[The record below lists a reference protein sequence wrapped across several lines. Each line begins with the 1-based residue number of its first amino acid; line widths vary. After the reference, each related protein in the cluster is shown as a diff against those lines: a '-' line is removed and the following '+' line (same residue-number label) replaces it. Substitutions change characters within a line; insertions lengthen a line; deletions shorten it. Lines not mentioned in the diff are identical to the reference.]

1 MVRVLG
7 IPYDA
12 SSSFLRGPAKGP
24 AAILE
29 ALNSPSA
36 NMWSES
42 GVDLGPE
49 GAGSGWD
56 VIAPIEFVPA
66 GGTPW
71 DGSQGSAA
79 VREVEREEITTRV
92 RAELSEG
99 HRLLSLGGDHS
110 VSLPI
115 LRAYAERYPDLTVVQ
130 LDAHADLYPVFEGDR
145 FSHAC
150 PFARGMEEGLASR
163 LVQIGVRTLTRA
175 QEEVSERFGVETHR
189 LRGSEPVLPAL
200 EGPVYLTLDLD
211 VLDPAFAPGVSHHE
225 PGGLSTRAVLDLL
238 QGLTGRLVGADIV
251 ELNPDRDVNDVT
263 AMVAAKFAREIL
275 ALLVRP

>member
-1 MVRVLG
+1 
-7 IPYDA
+7 
-12 SSSFLRGPAKGP
+12 
-24 AAILE
+24 
-29 ALNSPSA
+29 
-36 NMWSES
+36 MWSES
-42 GVDLGPE
+42 GVDLG
-49 GAGSGWD
+49 GSHSGWD
-56 VIAPIEFVPA
+56 VAGPLEFVPS
-66 GGTPW
+66 GGTAW
-71 DGSQGSAA
+71 DGSQDSAA
-79 VREVEREEITTRV
+79 ARERERERITTRA
-92 RAELSEG
+92 REELSNG
-99 HRLLSLGGDHS
+99 HHLLSLGGDHS

-150 PFARGMEEGLASR
+150 PFARVMEEGLASR

-175 QEEVSERFGVETHR
+175 QEEVSEQFGVETR
-189 LRGSEPVLPAL
+189 LLRGGEPKLPTL

-238 QGLTGRLVGADIV
+238 PGLAGRLVGADIV
-251 ELNPDRDVNDVT
+251 ELNPDRDINGVT
-263 AMVAAKFAREIL
+263 AMVAAKFAREIM